1 MSEVLDRTNA
11 TTMKT
16 SHYFP
21 AALLTM
27 VVSCLP
33 AWAGPEVVNQADAT
47 ATSAAADLPAS
58 VLPEAGVIN
67 HVVYLARLP
76 TPAELLSGA
85 KVQGITISRMDQTND
100 KVVVVYEH
108 SGGRSVTFAY
118 TLLSSV
124 ASGSAPVVASA
135 PVNSASTAVYT
146 QEVPVTR
153 VVYAEPERV
162 YYTSRAV
169 TYYDPA
175 WDFWAPLAIGVGIG
189 WLGGHDYHGWH
200 GGHAWHGGGHR

>member
-1 MSEVLDRTNA
+1 
-11 TTMKT
+11 MKT

-27 VVSCLP
+27 LVSSLP
-33 AWAGPEVVNQADAT
+33 VWAGPENMSQVE
-47 ATSAAADLPAS
+47 ATSASAAAPLTTT
-58 VLPEAGVIN
+58 VLPETGVID

-76 TPAELLSGA
+76 TPAELLNGA
-85 KVQGITISRMDQTND
+85 KVQGITISRMDQTTD

-108 SGGRSVTFAY
+108 SGGRTVTFAY

-124 ASGSAPVVASA
+124 DSASAPIVASA
-135 PVNSASTAVYT
+135 PARPASTAVYT

-162 YYTSRAV
+162 YYSSRAV

-189 WLGGHDYHGWH
+189 WWGGHDGGHDHHGWH
-200 GGHAWHGGGHR
+200 GGHESHGGGYHGGGHR